1 MAISLPGEDRL
12 PPGPVRDLIVALHQ
26 LYVAAGRPSGR
37 IISRTAFKTTGVERV
52 SHETAIGF
60 LRGRSVPAA
69 FGRLKA
75 VVVVLNDLSTPRGDP
90 DAVIT
95 RFNALW
101 AAAIEA
107 DTAPIDNRPAAE
119 VTTVVKKPPPPEPV
133 ADRLIGTAPP
143 SNPLFTGREA
153 LLEAVHQHHL
163 EHPGTP
169 LVLFGPS
176 GAGKTQL
183 AREYARRFGDAYLES
198 WWVPGGDYQ
207 AARASMVALAE
218 RLGPTRPDDEQT
230 IDAALS
236 RLDSYLVIFDGVE
249 GTAIRQLLPRI
260 GGHVIVTTRDPA
272 WANDGSYHHIGV
284 PDFDLAEAVRY
295 LRNRDARLTEP
306 AATDLARAVGPL
318 PLALEQAV
326 AVRLEEE
333 EEQGIADDLLARF
346 DGPGPWPRTT
356 PMHYPQTVEALVRS
370 TMDRLATAHPD
381 AATVLE
387 LFAWFGPAPVPVP
400 LLRQGRGDDL
410 PPGLAAILRN
420 PIHLRRA
427 VATIV
432 ATGLVRLFTEGERM
446 EMQPLVRLALRAALS
461 PQGSERAMRSVHVIL
476 ADANPGPPDTLAIL
490 EMHRA
495 MAPHLLP
502 AGLVRSDHPKAQ
514 QAVYDQIRYHYLD
527 NRFGHARD
535 LGEAAVAAWQQPDLL
550 GPDHHLVMLAT
561 RELANA
567 LRALGRYEQSRYLA
581 ETTYTQLRSDPRYGP
596 GHVDTLAMAASYAAD
611 LRIAGA
617 YPEALSRDEDTHA
630 RLTQLHGAND
640 ERAARYRHNVA
651 INLRMLGRF
660 DQAATIDEAEL
671 AVHRTRGDAH
681 RVTLQS
687 VHALAADLYGLGQY
701 EQALALQR
709 PALDLARRTL
719 DETDGMVLAATR
731 MVAVLQRRLG
741 NARAAVELLLPAY
754 VTCVT
759 VFGAEHEHPMATA
772 MSLANALRERGQTGQ
787 AYPQAL
793 ETVALYQEVLGGRN
807 PLTLAAEVNFAA
819 ILRGQGKLP
828 AAWHA
833 NDVALHRL
841 RDAVGERH
849 PFTVV
854 AMINLAT
861 DLALN
866 GDTAGAHAMSEQA
879 YAVALE
885 VCGPR
890 HPDALAAAANLALDR
905 AAAGQRE
912 VSDLRDQTLVGLRW
926 ALGPKHP
933 MVRRVAQ
940 GERVVC
946 DIEPPST

>member
-1 MAISLPGEDRL
+1 M
-12 PPGPVRDLIVALHQ
+12 RDLIVALHQ

-37 IISRTAFKTTGVERV
+37 IISRTAFKTPGVERV

-60 LRGRSVPAA
+60 LRGRSVPAG

-90 DAVIT
+90 EAVIT

-107 DTAPIDNRPAAE
+107 GTAPVAE
-119 VTTVVKKPPPPEPV
+119 TTVVKSTPEPV
-133 ADRLIGTAPP
+133 KTPTPDEPVVDRLIGTAPP

-198 WWVPGGDYQ
+198 WWVAGGDYQ

-218 RLGPTRPDDEQT
+218 RLGPARPDDEQT

-284 PDFDLAEAVRY
+284 PDFDLTEAVRY
-295 LRNRDARLTEP
+295 LRDRDARLTP
-306 AATDLARAVGPL
+306 AAATDLARAVGPL
-318 PLALEQAV
+318 PLAVEQAV
-326 AVRLEEE
+326 AVRLEEDTE
-333 EEQGIADDLLARF
+333 DDLLARF
-346 DGPGPWPRTT
+346 DGPDPWPATT

-370 TMDRLATAHPD
+370 TMDRLATTHPD

-400 LLRQGRGDDL
+400 LLRQGRSDDL
-410 PPGLAAILRN
+410 PSGLAAILGN
-420 PIHLRRA
+420 PIHLRRT

-446 EMQPLVRLALRAALS
+446 EMQPLVRLALRATLS
-461 PQGSERAMRSVHVIL
+461 PQASDRAMRGVHAIL

-502 AGLVRSDHPKAQ
+502 AGLVGSDLPRAQ

-527 NRFGHARD
+527 NRFAHARD

-567 LRALGRYEQSRYLA
+567 LRALGRYEQSRNLA

-630 RLTQLHGAND
+630 RLTQFHGANA
-640 ERAARYRHNVA
+640 ERTARYHQNVA
-651 INLRMLGRF
+651 IDLRLLGRF
-660 DQAATIDEAEL
+660 DEAAAIDEAEL

-719 DETDGMVLAATR
+719 DETDGVVLAATR

-754 VTCVT
+754 EACVT
-759 VFGAEHEHPMATA
+759 VFGAKHEHPMATA

-793 ETVALYQEVLGGRN
+793 ETVPLYQKVLGARN

-819 ILRGQGKLP
+819 ILRGQGKLQ

-833 NDVALHRL
+833 NDVALQRL